1 MKRLLTVIAMAFFM
15 TIAAMAQ
22 IGESKSKRIETTYTT
37 TTTTVNVKKSPSRG
51 YSGILELD
59 LNVGISDYASRFGF
73 TTVHGYQIN
82 PYLFAGAGFSLKYWF
97 DYETV
102 SLPIFADIRATVPF
116 GSSPIAFLGDFRLG
130 YSAYDIYGLYFS
142 PSVGIRIGRNK
153 AATFALGYELIQNAE
168 VGSAFTLLRVG
179 FEW

>member
-37 TTTTVNVKKSPSRG
+37 TTTTVNVEKSPSRG

>member
-37 TTTTVNVKKSPSRG
+37 TTTTVNVEKSPSRG

-59 LNVGISDYASRFGF
+59 LNVGISDYASRLGL

-130 YSAYDIYGLYFS
+130 YSAYDIYGVYLS